1 MKRFLKSI
9 LFILLLV
16 SVVNTPILAKEDT
29 TDIFIPE
36 VEYKEF
42 ELENGLDIYVLED
55 HKLPLVNVALWY
67 KVGSIDEKNG
77 LSGISHLL
85 EHTMFL
91 GTETLQKGQIHKLVK
106 SVGGSNNAG
115 TFYDYTKYYEEVPA
129 AKLELALAIE
139 ADRMGNLA
147 INPQEFRREK
157 KVVKQERRKR
167 IENSTFWSA
176 LEKVQAKAWAKTPLE
191 HQIIGWSEDL
201 TKIEVEDMRD
211 YYRQYYAPNNA
222 SLVVSGDVKAKE
234 VKRLAQKYYGDY
246 KAQKI
251 ERIEFSSSQQ
261 KEKRLTI
268 KKVTRVPFIQMIYKI
283 PQANDKDIV
292 AIEAL
297 MDILI
302 NNSSSRIKKNLQ
314 QEKRLILETGSSVQ
328 GLRKRGFALVYL
340 IPSSPQVVDRVQKE
354 FDEQLQRIK
363 KEGVSKQE
371 VEIVRKNSLKSMIF
385 SQRAISSQANRLAQG
400 VIRFDNP
407 ELYREQLKRLKNL
420 TKAEIRAVAKR
431 YFNKNNRTVGYIMPV
446 SKK

>member
-1 MKRFLKSI
+1 
-9 LFILLLV
+9 
-16 SVVNTPILAKEDT
+16 
-29 TDIFIPE
+29 
-36 VEYKEF
+36 
-42 ELENGLDIYVLED
+42 
-55 HKLPLVNVALWY
+55 
-67 KVGSIDEKNG
+67 
-77 LSGISHLL
+77 
-85 EHTMFL
+85 
-91 GTETLQKGQIHKLVK
+91 
-106 SVGGSNNAG
+106 
-115 TFYDYTKYYEEVPA
+115 
-129 AKLELALAIE
+129 
-139 ADRMGNLA
+139 
-147 INPQEFRREK
+147 
-157 KVVKQERRKR
+157 
-167 IENSTFWSA
+167 
-176 LEKVQAKAWAKTPLE
+176 
-191 HQIIGWSEDL
+191 
-201 TKIEVEDMRD
+201 MRD